1 MLHEGNVDQVS
12 TYELSQHRDTDSWGT
27 PGRNELL
34 AAGTRRR
41 QSMERTKGGEGE
53 PLRLLSCMKGRSEQG
68 GQADFPSQHQW
79 QLAALFRCSHLKI
92 LLELLDHKRT
102 TKRNGVTERL

>member
-1 MLHEGNVDQVS
+1 MG
-12 TYELSQHRDTDSWGT
+12 
-27 PGRNELL
+27 
-34 AAGTRRR
+34 
-41 QSMERTKGGEGE
+41 RTKGGEEE

-68 GQADFPSQHQW
+68 GQADFPSQHHW

-102 TKRNGVTERL
+102 TKRNGVTERP

>member
-34 AAGTRRR
+34 AVWNKEET
-41 QSMERTKGGEGE
+41 EHGE
-53 PLRLLSCMKGRSEQG
+53 
-68 GQADFPSQHQW
+68 D
-79 QLAALFRCSHLKI
+79 
-92 LLELLDHKRT
+92 
-102 TKRNGVTERL
+102 